1 MATYIK
7 IHASKDSTV
16 QSYSTKNIG
25 REVHKYI
32 LSYNAIFVTVSQ
44 SHKCLKLTW
53 IRNIVTTPRSSF
65 PKSASCTLG
74 STYPSHKS
82 LKSWGKKRFDSGEP
96 ALIRV

>member
-7 IHASKDSTV
+7 IALYKV
-16 QSYSTKNIG
+16 FLTKNIG

-32 LSYNAIFVTVSQ
+32 LSYNVIFITVRQ
-44 SHKCLKLTW
+44 SHKCLELTW

-65 PKSASCTLG
+65 QNSASCTLE

-82 LKSWGKKRFDSGEP
+82 LKSWEKKKKK
-96 ALIRV
+96 V